1 LTASGTWDSSNGGIG
16 ARIAVDSFGRPWV
29 VQTNHNLWRFYA
41 SGDTIHFQTNNTPS
55 WQLVKQLN
63 DPAKGQAACATDVGA
78 GLDQSVWVIGCNALS
93 GNNFNIWIW
102 DEQTGFTDP
111 MTGAISP
118 GEGQF
123 MTLDGG
129 AVRISGSPDGRPWVA
144 QASAA
149 IFRRSPKTTTP

>member
-1 LTASGTWDSSNGGIG
+1 LCALLIVLGAVLAGCVSG
-16 ARIAVDSFGRPWV
+16 
-29 VQTNHNLWRFYA
+29 H
-41 SGDTIHFQTNNTPS
+41 
-55 WQLVKQLN
+55 
-63 DPAKGQAACATDVGA
+63 KGQAACATDVGA

-123 MTLDGG
+123 MPLDGG
-129 AVRISGSPDGRPWVA
+129 AVRITGSPDGRPWVA
-144 QASAA
+144 QASTA